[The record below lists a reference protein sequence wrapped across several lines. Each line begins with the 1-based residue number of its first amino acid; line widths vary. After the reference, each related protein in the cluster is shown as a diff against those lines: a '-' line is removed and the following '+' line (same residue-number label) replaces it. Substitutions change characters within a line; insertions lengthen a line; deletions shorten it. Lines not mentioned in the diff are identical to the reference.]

1 MRLSLIGFGNIATT
15 LLGLM
20 AETKLRLEHLT
31 VLVLP
36 ELAEEARARIDTSFA
51 GLADGFEVVTHADAL
66 LASKPGLVVE
76 CAGHGAV
83 AAHVP
88 PVLQAGISVVLVSIG
103 ALADAALE
111 KDLRA
116 AARDGNARLILP
128 SGAIGGIDLL
138 AALGA
143 AGGLSVRYRGTKP
156 PRAWLGTPAETLLDL
171 PALQE
176 PKTFFTGTAR
186 EAARDYPKNANVAA
200 TLALAGAGFDATE
213 VELTA
218 DPAASGNIHEY
229 SVTSPLA
236 RYSIRIEN
244 QPSAG
249 NAKTSVTTVYS
260 VLREIRNHI
269 GPLAI

>member
-1 MRLSLIGFGNIATT
+1 MRLAQIGFGNIATT

-20 AETKLRLEHLT
+20 ADTKFRLEHLA
-31 VLVLP
+31 VLVL
-36 ELAEEARARIDTSFA
+36 EEQVEETRSRLDRSFA
-51 GLADGFEVVTHADAL
+51 GLADSLEVVTDATAL
-66 LASKPGLVVE
+66 LATRPGLVVE

-88 PVLQAGISVVLVSIG
+88 SVLRAGTSVVLVSIG

-116 AARDGNARLILP
+116 AARDGSARLILP

-138 AALGA
+138 AALGV

-171 PALQE
+171 PGLQE

-213 VELTA
+213 VELVA
-218 DPAASGNIHEY
+218 DPAAGGNIHEY
-229 SVTSPLA
+229 SVASPLA

-249 NAKTSVTTVYS
+249 NAKTSLTTVYS

-269 GPLAI
+269 GPVAI